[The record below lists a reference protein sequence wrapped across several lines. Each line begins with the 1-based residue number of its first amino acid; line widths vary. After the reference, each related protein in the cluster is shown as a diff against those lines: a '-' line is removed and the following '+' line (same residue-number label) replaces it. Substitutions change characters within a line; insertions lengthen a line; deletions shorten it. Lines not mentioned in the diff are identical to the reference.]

1 MKFKNFKFIREGI
14 WGEAPADIPMDREDY
29 KSHINQLD
37 PEIKSLILELNRK
50 GFQTFN
56 SCAGHEGSYELEF
69 RGSWPAG
76 MIEFS
81 KPIPPKG
88 SRRFLKLR
96 DILANGGI
104 EEFEVDPPTL
114 IIFKSLAD

>member
-1 MKFKNFKFIREGI
+1 
-14 WGEAPADIPMDREDY
+14 
-29 KSHINQLD
+29 
-37 PEIKSLILELNRK
+37 
-50 GFQTFN
+50 
-56 SCAGHEGSYELEF
+56 
-69 RGSWPAG
+69 